1 MESGRSETFESD
13 FLERRESFRSR
24 LPRRPKR
31 REQCSALRVR
41 WWAGCSYGFSEQQGP
56 LGNVPAGVACSR
68 RSERPAQN
76 GEDEIADRF
85 DICLAFTLREEGSY
99 VDDPSDPGGAT
110 NMGIT
115 LATYRQW
122 SDNPN
127 LGDVQVKDLTLKT
140 AKAIYRSLYWNPLR
154 ADALP
159 PGVDLSVF
167 DMGVN
172 AGIWRSARLLQQA
185 LGFTGDE
192 VDGSIG
198 PETMA
203 AVGRFDDRRLVNN
216 LADRQAA
223 YYRSLAD
230 FSTFGTG
237 WLNRTDARRA
247 AALAMIEGAGEAM
260 AAA

>member
-1 MESGRSETFESD
+1 MT
-13 FLERRESFRSR
+13 
-24 LPRRPKR
+24 
-31 REQCSALRVR
+31 
-41 WWAGCSYGFSEQQGP
+41 
-56 LGNVPAGVACSR
+56 
-68 RSERPAQN
+68 
-76 GEDEIADRF
+76 DRF
-85 DICLAFTLREEGSY
+85 DICLAFTLREEGGY

-122 SDNPN
+122 SDDPN
-127 LGDVQVKDLTLKT
+127 LGDVQVKDMTPKT
-140 AKAIYRSLYWNPLR
+140 ARAIYRSLYWNPLR

-185 LGFTGDE
+185 LGFPGDE

-198 PETMA
+198 PETLA
-203 AVGRFDDRRLVNN
+203 AAGRFDERSLVNG

-223 YYRSLAD
+223 FYRSLAD
-230 FSTFGTG
+230 FPIFGAG
-237 WLNRTDARRA
+237 WLNRTGARRD
-247 AALAMIEGAGEAM
+247 AALTMIEGEATT
-260 AAA
+260 AV

>member
-1 MESGRSETFESD
+1 
-13 FLERRESFRSR
+13 
-24 LPRRPKR
+24 
-31 REQCSALRVR
+31 
-41 WWAGCSYGFSEQQGP
+41 
-56 LGNVPAGVACSR
+56 
-68 RSERPAQN
+68 
-76 GEDEIADRF
+76 
-85 DICLAFTLREEGSY
+85 LREEGGY
-99 VDDPSDPGGAT
+99 VDDPRDPGGAT

-122 SDNPN
+122 SDDPN
-127 LGDVQVKDLTLKT
+127 LGDVQVKDLTLQT

-154 ADALP
+154 ADSLP

-172 AGIWRSARLLQQA
+172 AGIWGSARLLQQA

-198 PETMA
+198 PETLA
-203 AVGRFDDRRLVNN
+203 AAGRFDDRRLVNN

-223 YYRSLAD
+223 YYRSLDD
-230 FSTFGTG
+230 FPSFGTG
-237 WLNRTDARRA
+237 WLNRTQARRD
-247 AALAMIEGAGEAM
+247 AALAMIKGAGEAM